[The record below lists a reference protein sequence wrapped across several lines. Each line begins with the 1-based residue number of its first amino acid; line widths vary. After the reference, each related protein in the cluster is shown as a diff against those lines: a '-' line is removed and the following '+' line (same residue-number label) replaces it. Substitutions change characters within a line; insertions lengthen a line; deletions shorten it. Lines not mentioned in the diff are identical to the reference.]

1 MCCET
6 KKTLDNHYCLRL
18 QMSRLIHELIISPI
32 KALRSDGFEPQGLI
46 VQGAQE
52 LFWGLLI
59 AN

>member
-1 MCCET
+1 MCNET
-6 KKTLDNHYCLRL
+6 KKTLDNHYYLRL

-32 KALRSDGFEPQGLI
+32 KALHSDEFEPQGPI